1 MAHIPSQIEN
11 IIDTGDQMTD
21 DRRVLQICDM
31 DADPILDVVNIE
43 EISTL
48 LLLHRIDQ
56 GDFDIANLDQAVGQ
70 ITADETKT
78 AGNEYRSATIS
89 I

>member
-1 MAHIPSQIEN
+1 V
-11 IIDTGDQMTD
+11 TD
-21 DRRVLQICDM
+21 DRRILQIGDM

-48 LLLHRIDQ
+48 LLLHRINQ
-56 GDFDIANLDQAVGQ
+56 GDFDIANLDEPVGQ
-70 ITADETKT
+70 ITADEAKT
-78 AGNEYRSATIS
+78 AGHQYRSAAIS